1 MVSIRGQGVSIM
13 FEQLI
18 SQPSD
23 KIMELMAL
31 YAEDARTDKLDLG
44 VGVYKNAAGVTPI
57 MKAVKESEEI
67 LLRIQDSKSY
77 VGLIGSIEFS
87 RNIGELVLNNS
98 VDEKRL
104 SYAQAPG
111 GTGALHQLLLLAR
124 ATKSIGK
131 VWISNPSWPNHQAI
145 LKHLGMNISSYSYF
159 DKITCE
165 VDFEKMLQDLHDM
178 KESDI
183 LLLHGCCH
191 NPTGANLNFAQWV
204 EVTRLIQ
211 DKNVLPF
218 IDLAYQ
224 GFGDGLE
231 QDVEGLNYLIKN
243 VSEAMVAVSCSKNF
257 GVYRDRVGVAIVVS
271 EESKKDLVQDNL
283 KSLNRLTFSFPP
295 DHGAAVVN
303 QILEDNTLK
312 LLWKEELEEMRMNM
326 LDLRGMLSSEL
337 YRETKSDRFSFV
349 SAHRGM
355 FSKLGLTSE
364 QVEFLRKDYGIY
376 MVSDSRIN
384 VAGLRKDVI
393 NYLASAIANVI

>member
-1 MVSIRGQGVSIM
+1 M
-13 FEQLI
+13 FEQLK

-23 KIMELMAL
+23 KIMELMAQ
-31 YAEDARTDKLDLG
+31 YADDNRTNKLDLG
-44 VGVYKNAAGVTPI
+44 VGVYKNASGATPI
-57 MKAVKESEEI
+57 MKAIKKSEEI
-67 LLRIQDSKSY
+67 LHKLQDSKSY

-87 RNIGELVLNNS
+87 RNMGELVLNNS

-124 ATKSIGK
+124 ATKSVGN
-131 VWISNPSWPNHQAI
+131 VWISDPSWPNHQAI
-145 LKHLGMNISSYSYF
+145 LKHLGMNSRSYYYF
-159 DKITCE
+159 DEITCE
-165 VDFEKMLQDLHDM
+165 VNFDRMVQDLNHM
-178 KESDI
+178 KANDI

-191 NPTGANLNFAQWV
+191 NPTGANLSLEQWV
-204 EVTRLIQ
+204 ELTQLIQ

-224 GFGDGLE
+224 GFGDGLSK
-231 QDVEGLNYLIKN
+231 DVEGLNYLIKN
-243 VSEAMVAVSCSKNF
+243 VSEAMIAVSCSKNF

-271 EESKKDLVQDNL
+271 EASKKPIVQDNL
-283 KSLNRLTFSFPP
+283 KSFNRLTFSFPP

-312 LLWKEELEEMRMNM
+312 LLWKNELEEMRMNM
-326 LDLRGMLSSEL
+326 LDLRERLSSEL
-337 YRETKSDRFSFV
+337 HRETKSDRFSFV

-355 FSKLGLTSE
+355 FSKLGLTSQ
-364 QVEFLRKDYGIY
+364 QVEVLRKDYGIY

>member
-1 MVSIRGQGVSIM
+1 M
-13 FEQLI
+13 FEQLK

-23 KIMELMAL
+23 KIMELMAQ
-31 YAEDARTDKLDLG
+31 YAEDTRTNKLDLG
-44 VGVYKNAAGVTPI
+44 VGVYKNAHGATPI
-57 MKAVKESEEI
+57 MEAVKKSEEI
-67 LLRIQDSKSY
+67 LHNLQDSKSY

-87 RNIGELVLNNS
+87 KNIGKLVLNNS

-124 ATKSIGK
+124 ATKSVGN
-131 VWISNPSWPNHQAI
+131 VWISDPSWPNHQAI
-145 LKHLGMNISSYSYF
+145 LKHLGMNMSSYSYF
-159 DKITCE
+159 DEITCE
-165 VDFEKMLQDLHDM
+165 VNFEKMYQDLNAMH
-178 KESDI
+178 ENDI

-191 NPTGANLNFAQWV
+191 NPTGANLSLEQWV
-204 EVTRLIQ
+204 ELTQLI
-211 DKNVLPF
+211 KEKSVLPF

-224 GFGDGLE
+224 GFGDGLNK
-231 QDVEGLNYLIKN
+231 DVEGLNYLIKN
-243 VSEAMVAVSCSKNF
+243 VSEAMIAVSCSKNF

-271 EESKKDLVQDNL
+271 EAAKKDIVQDNL

-303 QILEDNTLK
+303 QILQDDTLK
-312 LLWKEELEEMRMNM
+312 SLWEDELEEMRLNM
-326 LDLRGMLSSEL
+326 LDLRERLSSEL
-337 YRETKSDRFSFV
+337 HRETKSDRFSFV
-349 SAHRGM
+349 SKHRGM
-355 FSKLGLTSE
+355 FSKLGLTSD
-364 QVEFLRKDYGIY
+364 QVEVLRKDYGIY

>member
-1 MVSIRGQGVSIM
+1 M

-23 KIMELMAL
+23 KIMELMAQ
-31 YAEDARTDKLDLG
+31 YAEDTRTDKLDLG

-57 MKAVKESEEI
+57 MKAVKKSEEM
-67 LLRIQDSKSY
+67 LLKIQDSKSY

-145 LKHLGMNISSYSYF
+145 LKHLGMNIGNYYYF
-159 DKITCE
+159 DDITCE
-165 VDFEKMLQDLHDM
+165 VNFEKMVQDLQDM
-178 KESDI
+178 KENDI

-191 NPTGANLNFAQWV
+191 NPTGANLNFEQWV
-204 EVTRLIQ
+204 EVTRLIE
-211 DKNVLPF
+211 DKNVVPL

-243 VSEAMVAVSCSKNF
+243 VSEAMIAVSCSKNF

-271 EESKKDLVQDNL
+271 EAAKKDIVQDNL

-295 DHGAAVVN
+295 DHGASVVN
-303 QILEDNTLK
+303 QILQDDKLK
-312 LLWKEELEEMRMNM
+312 IQWKNELEEMRTNM
-326 LDLRGMLSSEL
+326 LDLRERLSSEL
-337 YRETKSDRFSFV
+337 HRKTKSNRFNFV
-349 SAHRGM
+349 SKHRGM

-364 QVEFLRKDYGIY
+364 QVDILRKDYGIY

-393 NYLASAIANVI
+393 NYLASAISNVI

>member
-1 MVSIRGQGVSIM
+1 M
-13 FEQLI
+13 FEQLK

-23 KIMELMAL
+23 KIMELMSQ
-31 YAEDARTDKLDLG
+31 YAEDTRTNKLDLG
-44 VGVYKNAAGVTPI
+44 VGVYKNAVGVTPI
-57 MKAVKESEEI
+57 MKAVKKSEEV
-67 LLRIQDSKSY
+67 LHKLQDSKSY

-98 VDEKRL
+98 VDKKRL

-124 ATKSIGK
+124 ATKSVGN
-131 VWISNPSWPNHQAI
+131 VWVSNPSWPNHQAI
-145 LKHLGMNISSYSYF
+145 LTHLGMNSSSYYYF
-159 DKITCE
+159 DEITCE
-165 VDFEKMLQDLHDM
+165 VNFDRMVHDLNNM
-178 KESDI
+178 KENDI

-191 NPTGANLNFAQWV
+191 NPTGANLSLEQWV
-204 EVTRLIQ
+204 DLTQLIQ
-211 DKNVLPF
+211 EKNVLPF

-224 GFGDGLE
+224 GFGDGLDK
-231 QDVEGLNYLIKN
+231 DVEGLNYLIKN
-243 VSEAMVAVSCSKNF
+243 VEEAMIAVSCSKNF

-271 EESKKDLVQDNL
+271 EASKKSVVQDNL

-326 LDLRGMLSSEL
+326 LDLRERLSSEL
-337 YRETKSDRFSFV
+337 HRETKSDRFSFV

>member
-1 MVSIRGQGVSIM
+1 M
-13 FEQLI
+13 FEQLK

-23 KIMELMAL
+23 KIMELMAQ
-31 YAEDARTDKLDLG
+31 YAEDNRTNKLDLG
-44 VGVYKNAAGVTPI
+44 VGVYKNAHGATPI
-57 MKAVKESEEI
+57 MKAVKKSEEI
-67 LLRIQDSKSY
+67 LHNLQDSKSY

-87 RNIGELVLNNS
+87 KNIGKLVLNNS

-124 ATKSIGK
+124 ATKSVGN
-131 VWISNPSWPNHQAI
+131 VWISDPSWPNHQAI
-145 LKHLGMNISSYSYF
+145 LKHLGMNMSLYSYF
-159 DKITCE
+159 DEITCE
-165 VDFEKMLQDLHDM
+165 VNFEKMYQDLNAMH
-178 KESDI
+178 ENDI

-191 NPTGANLNFAQWV
+191 NPTGANLSLEQWV
-204 EVTRLIQ
+204 ELTQLIK
-211 DKNVLPF
+211 DKSVLPF

-224 GFGDGLE
+224 GFGDGLNK
-231 QDVEGLNYLIKN
+231 DVEGLNYLIKN
-243 VSEAMVAVSCSKNF
+243 VSEAMIAVSCSKNF

-271 EESKKDLVQDNL
+271 EAAKKGVVQDNL

-303 QILEDNTLK
+303 QILQDDTLK
-312 LLWKEELEEMRMNM
+312 RLWEDELEEMRVNM
-326 LDLRGMLSSEL
+326 LDLRERLSSEL
-337 YRETKSDRFSFV
+337 HSETKSDRFSFV
-349 SAHRGM
+349 SKHRGM
-355 FSKLGLTSE
+355 FSKLGLTSD
-364 QVEFLRKDYGIY
+364 QVEVLRKDHGIY

>member
-1 MVSIRGQGVSIM
+1 M

-23 KIMELMAL
+23 KIMELMAQ
-31 YAEDARTDKLDLG
+31 YAEDNRTNKLDLG
-44 VGVYKNAAGVTPI
+44 VGVYKDAAGATPI
-57 MKAVKESEEI
+57 MRAVKKSEEI
-67 LLRIQDSKSY
+67 LLKVQDSKSY

-98 VDEKRL
+98 VEEKRL

-124 ATKSIGK
+124 ATKSIGN

-145 LKHLGMNISSYSYF
+145 LKHLGMNMASYYYF
-159 DKITCE
+159 DEITCE
-165 VDFEKMLQDLHDM
+165 VNFEKMLQDLQDM
-178 KESDI
+178 KENDI

-191 NPTGANLNFAQWV
+191 NPTGANLSFEQWV

-243 VSEAMVAVSCSKNF
+243 VSEAMIAVSCSKNF
-257 GVYRDRVGVAIVVS
+257 GVY
-271 EESKKDLVQDNL
+271 
-283 KSLNRLTFSFPP
+283 
-295 DHGAAVVN
+295 
-303 QILEDNTLK
+303 
-312 LLWKEELEEMRMNM
+312 
-326 LDLRGMLSSEL
+326 
-337 YRETKSDRFSFV
+337 
-349 SAHRGM
+349 
-355 FSKLGLTSE
+355 
-364 QVEFLRKDYGIY
+364 
-376 MVSDSRIN
+376 
-384 VAGLRKDVI
+384 
-393 NYLASAIANVI
+393 